1 MVIGKVESPD
11 ETFLEVDVFRRLHF
25 GLAHRKKTM
34 VTGVDFDFLF
44 RILGLA
50 EKTLGRPVCFG
61 DYRFRDTV
69 IADVKKPDF
78 LCRLADFLGNLHRF
92 FRGSLEESSEVDDR
106 DFFHGNRFGFCIAHV
121 SS

>member
-1 MVIGKVESPD
+1 M
-11 ETFLEVDVFRRLHF
+11 
-25 GLAHRKKTM
+25 
-34 VTGVDFDFLF
+34 
-44 RILGLA
+44 
-50 EKTLGRPVCFG
+50 CFG

-121 SS
+121 SSCKFGCLGYFW